1 MANFNSRPNNL
12 EYSSR
17 LSPAF
22 SHTTF
27 TNSQT
32 RDVSLKRKYSDI
44 KRRNIK
50 TSVKRGHSP
59 SQFYQRSFLQPPLSC
74 TQEGWRPAPSDRF
87 KRPKSIRHQRTFS
100 DGEHFMP
107 QTNSESKRFYGK
119 ARPQGRLPY
128 SRRSR
133 AISTLPT
140 IHMAGP
146 SVSISSPTVRIVH
159 SPKGVYQTSKTCHNI
174 PSDTQ
179 YSSPHIFGR
188 YSNSGFRYKNIK
200 RTNRSGFRSF
210 AKPGFHN
217 KLRKICTDS
226 FSCHGISRTSSR
238 LQNYDVLSTVTQ
250 GDKNNRTMQVST
262 SKQNCLAARA
272 CQVTGVSRI
281 DTASC
286 MAGSAAFQTSST
298 LSDSTARSKQGFLR
312 RPRVSPIASK
322 ERTSMVDFQYPPGER
337 QFNTPTILRDD
348 HNVGRVKA
356 GLGCCMRS
364 SDNKGQLVLTGTL
377 VSHKRLRAQ
386 SSLSCDPSISQTQ
399 DKYINKVATRQYNRS
414 LLHQQQR
421 RHPLTRVDGS
431 DNGIVDVVSQQKHLH
446 SSRASARSTELPG
459 GQSIEDMHRL
469 DRLENPTKAHQAI
482 PGRQGHR
489 PLRYEADAPVTTL
502 RQLAPRSES
511 HRSRCIFSK
520 LGNFEGLRLSP
531 VQSNTTNTHQS
542 SERQNHHCPSDPSVA
557 RADLVAFTTSTGN
570 QSASSPTFN
579 TRNTEESHR
588 SNNDASNVPTA
599 TSSRLACFQ
608 RSCSTVGLPEH
619 VTRLL
624 SASVRK
630 STNKTYD
637 SSWRKWNSW
646 CDRRQIDP
654 ISAGLNNVLTFL
666 SEQFKNNLQY
676 RTVNVLRSAISSTH
690 QWVDGKPI
698 GQHPLVIRL
707 LKGISNERPPKPRY
721 TTTWDVS
728 KVTSYLSSLGD
739 NKTLSLK
746 QLSKK
751 LVMLLALIS
760 PERSSVLADL
770 DTRYLKKRPDG
781 FAFLLTNPRKTGD
794 PTSES
799 SVSFPSLPED
809 LSLCPLACLN
819 TYLTATS
826 NFRSPGHHKLFLSFN
841 QPHNEIS
848 RTTIARWLCDVI
860 QAAGIDSSVFKAH
873 STRAASTSSA
883 AKNNLPLADILKM
896 GDWSSPSTFQKFY
909 YKPIIDSSYARTVLN
924 KTIS

>member
-1 MANFNSRPNNL
+1 M
-12 EYSSR
+12 
-17 LSPAF
+17 
-22 SHTTF
+22 
-27 TNSQT
+27 
-32 RDVSLKRKYSDI
+32 
-44 KRRNIK
+44 
-50 TSVKRGHSP
+50 
-59 SQFYQRSFLQPPLSC
+59 
-74 TQEGWRPAPSDRF
+74 
-87 KRPKSIRHQRTFS
+87 
-100 DGEHFMP
+100 
-107 QTNSESKRFYGK
+107 
-119 ARPQGRLPY
+119 
-128 SRRSR
+128 
-133 AISTLPT
+133 
-140 IHMAGP
+140 
-146 SVSISSPTVRIVH
+146 
-159 SPKGVYQTSKTCHNI
+159 
-174 PSDTQ
+174 
-179 YSSPHIFGR
+179 
-188 YSNSGFRYKNIK
+188 
-200 RTNRSGFRSF
+200 
-210 AKPGFHN
+210 
-217 KLRKICTDS
+217 
-226 FSCHGISRTSSR
+226 
-238 LQNYDVLSTVTQ
+238 
-250 GDKNNRTMQVST
+250 
-262 SKQNCLAARA
+262 
-272 CQVTGVSRI
+272 
-281 DTASC
+281 
-286 MAGSAAFQTSST
+286 
-298 LSDSTARSKQGFLR
+298 
-312 RPRVSPIASK
+312 
-322 ERTSMVDFQYPPGER
+322 
-337 QFNTPTILRDD
+337 
-348 HNVGRVKA
+348 
-356 GLGCCMRS
+356 
-364 SDNKGQLVLTGTL
+364 
-377 VSHKRLRAQ
+377 
-386 SSLSCDPSISQTQ
+386 
-399 DKYINKVATRQYNRS
+399 
-414 LLHQQQR
+414 
-421 RHPLTRVDGS
+421 
-431 DNGIVDVVSQQKHLH
+431 VSQQKHLH
-446 SSRASARSTELPG
+446 SSRASARGTELPG
-459 GQSIEDMHRL
+459 GQGIEDMHRL
-469 DRLENPTKAHQAI
+469 DRLENPTKAHQTI

-531 VQSNTTNTHQS
+531 VQSNTTNTNQS
-542 SERQNHHCPSDPSVA
+542 SERRNHHCPSGPSVA

-794 PTSES
+794 PTSQS

-860 QAAGIDSSVFKAH
+860 QAAGIDSSVLKAH

-896 GDWSSPSTFQKFY
+896 DDWSSPSTFQKFY

>member
-1 MANFNSRPNNL
+1 
-12 EYSSR
+12 
-17 LSPAF
+17 
-22 SHTTF
+22 
-27 TNSQT
+27 
-32 RDVSLKRKYSDI
+32 
-44 KRRNIK
+44 
-50 TSVKRGHSP
+50 
-59 SQFYQRSFLQPPLSC
+59 
-74 TQEGWRPAPSDRF
+74 
-87 KRPKSIRHQRTFS
+87 
-100 DGEHFMP
+100 
-107 QTNSESKRFYGK
+107 
-119 ARPQGRLPY
+119 
-128 SRRSR
+128 
-133 AISTLPT
+133 
-140 IHMAGP
+140 MAGP

-226 FSCHGISRTSSR
+226 FPCHGISRTSSR

-272 CQVTGVSRI
+272 CPVNGVSRI

-286 MAGSAAFQTSST
+286 MAGSAAFQPSSI
-298 LSDSTARSKQGFLR
+298 LSDTTARSKQGFLR

-322 ERTSMVDFQYPPGER
+322 ERTSMVDFQYHRVNGSLIHPPSCEITIMSDASKLGWGAACGLQTTKGSWSSQER
-337 QFNTPTILRDD
+337 SFHINVLELKAAFLAIQAFLKHKTNISIKLRLN
-348 HNVGRVKA
+348 HTTAVYYIN
-356 GLGCCMRS
+356 
-364 SDNKGQLVLTGTL
+364 NKGGTSSPELMALTMELWTWC
-377 VSHKRLRAQ
+377 
-386 SSLSCDPSISQTQ
+386 LSRNI
-399 DKYINKVATRQYNRS
+399 YIQAE
-414 LLHQQQR
+414 H
-421 RHPLTRVDGS
+421 
-431 DNGIVDVVSQQKHLH
+431 
-446 SSRASARSTELPG
+446 LPG
-459 GQSIEDMHRL
+459 VQNCLAD
-469 DRLENPTKAHQAI
+469 KASRTCINSTDWKIQPKLI
-482 PGRQGHR
+482 KQFLVDGHR

-520 LGNFEGLRLSP
+520 LGNFEGLCLSP

-542 SERQNHHCPSDPSVA
+542 SERQNRHCPSGPSVA
-557 RADLVAFTTSTGN
+557 RADLVAFTASTGI

-579 TRNTEESHR
+579 TRNTEEPHR

-608 RSCSTVGLPEH
+608 RSRSTVGLPEH

-690 QWVDGKPI
+690 Q
-698 GQHPLVIRL
+698 LV
-707 LKGISNERPPKPRY
+707 N
-721 TTTWDVS
+721 
-728 KVTSYLSSLGD
+728 
-739 NKTLSLK
+739 TLW
-746 QLSKK
+746 
-751 LVMLLALIS
+751 LLA
-760 PERSSVLADL
+760 
-770 DTRYLKKRPDG
+770 
-781 FAFLLTNPRKTGD
+781 F
-794 PTSES
+794 
-799 SVSFPSLPED
+799 
-809 LSLCPLACLN
+809 
-819 TYLTATS
+819 
-826 NFRSPGHHKLFLSFN
+826 
-841 QPHNEIS
+841 
-848 RTTIARWLCDVI
+848 
-860 QAAGIDSSVFKAH
+860 
-873 STRAASTSSA
+873 
-883 AKNNLPLADILKM
+883 
-896 GDWSSPSTFQKFY
+896 
-909 YKPIIDSSYARTVLN
+909 
-924 KTIS
+924 